1 MSSRELECTS
11 PPVVSGCAERRR
23 PGIHN
28 HWTQFGEDRLR
39 IHGELQKGQG
49 TVSKPGEFQLVHNMF
64 VGENS

>member
-28 HWTQFGEDRLR
+28 HWTQFGERRLR
-39 IHGELQKGQG
+39 FMVRFGGLSPFAE
-49 TVSKPGEFQLVHNMF
+49 VR
-64 VGENS
+64 VGRRYVRS